1 MFGRILAACLMLGW
15 PATVFAHEGP
25 GPHGGPTTDAGDYY
39 MELVVNENQLRVFLF
54 EQKGDAPVG
63 IKEAKGRATVLVGQ
77 EKATIA
83 LEPGKSDGDGNMMVG
98 QIGLT
103 AGAGS
108 RIVVVIEFPGKPAA
122 VGRWAI

>member
-1 MFGRILAACLMLGW
+1 MFGKILAACLLLAW
-15 PATVFAHEGP
+15 PATVLAHEGP

-39 MELVVNENQLRVFLF
+39 MELVIKETQLQVFLF

-63 IKEAKGRATVLVGQ
+63 TKEAKGRATVLVGQ
-77 EKATIA
+77 EKATIV
-83 LEPGKSDGDGNMMVG
+83 LEPGASDGDGNMMVG
-98 QIGLT
+98 KVGVN